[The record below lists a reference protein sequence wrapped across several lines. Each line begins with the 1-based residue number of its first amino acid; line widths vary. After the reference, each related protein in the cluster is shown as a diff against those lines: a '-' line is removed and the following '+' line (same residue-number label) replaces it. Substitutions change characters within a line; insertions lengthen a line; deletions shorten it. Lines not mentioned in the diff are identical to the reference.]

1 MKNILEQFLDEIE
14 VSYTRWFADK
24 LYNEHPHKYNM
35 YGLKRMLDVYGVK
48 TLGVHCNHADL
59 LSLTYPCIL
68 HTHGNFVIG
77 LVCKD
82 ESVTYLQQ
90 GEKLTLDV
98 EKFKQIWSGNA
109 LVVEETTEAAE
120 PDYREHRQ
128 EELIARIKSYSIPV
142 MLALAVVI
150 GMVSHGGNMG
160 IFNFIRMALASAGV
174 LVCSLLMEKQLF
186 EESRYGDRVCSLF
199 RHSDCNSV
207 LDGAMAK
214 IFGISWSEVGLG
226 YFMANVLLLS
236 LFPVSS
242 GMVAVINWVAML
254 YGVWS
259 IHYQW
264 RVAKSWCVLCVIAQ
278 VIIWA
283 MGIAAM
289 ASCLT
294 ASFTCNMADGL
305 LSCIVFAIS
314 ISVAHQYASVY
325 STEKERVRAVQQYR
339 AFKADSVVAKALI
352 GKGRYYE
359 TTPDDSS
366 IIFGNP
372 EAEMRVTILSN
383 PHCNPCA
390 RMHKQVEN
398 LLCIHKDEICVQY
411 IFSSF
416 NETLEDSNRYL
427 IGMYQNEDQQTARE
441 IYSSW
446 YEKDKNRYKEIWKEH
461 TGIIHSDDIE
471 AEMQKHR
478 EWKRRTGFTATPTI
492 LVNGYELPHEYE
504 LADLAMIVHTATTEK
519 NIMQDINDRSTTS
532 LGAERPTAEETV

>member
-1 MKNILEQFLDEIE
+1 MKNIIEQFLDEIE

-142 MLALAVVI
+142 MLTLAVVI

-214 IFGISWSEVGLG
+214 APASSQ
-226 YFMANVLLLS
+226 S
-236 LFPVSS
+236 VS
-242 GMVAVINWVAML
+242 M
-254 YGVWS
+254 
-259 IHYQW
+259 
-264 RVAKSWCVLCVIAQ
+264 
-278 VIIWA
+278 
-283 MGIAAM
+283 
-289 ASCLT
+289 
-294 ASFTCNMADGL
+294 
-305 LSCIVFAIS
+305 
-314 ISVAHQYASVY
+314 SVS
-325 STEKERVRAVQQYR
+325 
-339 AFKADSVVAKALI
+339 
-352 GKGRYYE
+352 
-359 TTPDDSS
+359 
-366 IIFGNP
+366 
-372 EAEMRVTILSN
+372 
-383 PHCNPCA
+383 
-390 RMHKQVEN
+390 
-398 LLCIHKDEICVQY
+398 
-411 IFSSF
+411 
-416 NETLEDSNRYL
+416 
-427 IGMYQNEDQQTARE
+427 
-441 IYSSW
+441 
-446 YEKDKNRYKEIWKEH
+446 
-461 TGIIHSDDIE
+461 
-471 AEMQKHR
+471 
-478 EWKRRTGFTATPTI
+478 
-492 LVNGYELPHEYE
+492 
-504 LADLAMIVHTATTEK
+504 
-519 NIMQDINDRSTTS
+519 
-532 LGAERPTAEETV
+532 